1 MNQDEIWAMSLM
13 WESVS
18 FSECS
23 KVTESQ
29 AGLLNDRFIVANAQD
44 FFFFYSSNLWG
55 FKNTGISPSQYFLIL
70 FPSEDCLN
78 ITIVS

>member
-44 FFFFYSSNLWG
+44 FFFLE
-55 FKNTGISPSQYFLIL
+55 Q
-70 FPSEDCLN
+70 
-78 ITIVS
+78 

>member
-1 MNQDEIWAMSLM
+1 M

-44 FFFFYSSNLWG
+44 FFFFRAVTCGVLKTQVSLH
-55 FKNTGISPSQYFLIL
+55 
-70 FPSEDCLN
+70 LN
-78 ITIVS
+78 IF

>member
-44 FFFFYSSNLWG
+44 FFFFRAVTCGVLKTQVSLH
-55 FKNTGISPSQYFLIL
+55 
-70 FPSEDCLN
+70 LN
-78 ITIVS
+78 IF